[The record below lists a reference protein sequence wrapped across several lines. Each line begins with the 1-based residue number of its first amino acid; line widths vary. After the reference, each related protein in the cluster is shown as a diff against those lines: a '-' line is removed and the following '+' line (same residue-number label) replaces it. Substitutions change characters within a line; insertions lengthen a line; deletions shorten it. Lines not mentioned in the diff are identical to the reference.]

1 MTRPNGL
8 IWTAVLMAILNT
20 IGWSLIVA
28 HTKAHIRI
36 GLLLLLIVIFSIGYC
51 VVWFY
56 WKGRNWA
63 RIVVL
68 LTSILSVVDLISLA
82 SPRTK
87 NPIIVAIWGVFGVF
101 LLYWLNTRPVR
112 SFFAQGKS
120 QLTDS
125 GESS

>member
-1 MTRPNGL
+1 
-8 IWTAVLMAILNT
+8 MAILNT

-28 HTKAHIRI
+28 HTKLQMRS
-36 GLLLLLIVIFSIGYC
+36 GLLILLIVIFGAGYC
-51 VVWFY
+51 IVWFY

-63 RIVVL
+63 RIIVL

-87 NPIIVAIWGVFGVF
+87 NPMIVAIWGMFGVF

-112 SFFAQGKS
+112 SFFAQGKERS
-120 QLTDS
+120 PN
-125 GESS
+125 